1 MGMKI
6 FGIVIICFIPA
17 VSLAADPWS
26 SQDLALEGT
35 YIFLHI
41 VDWGQT
47 RDISEH
53 PDKYYEGINPFLG
66 EHPSKERADLWFVT
80 TTAAHVLITNYL
92 PSKYRPYFQG
102 VTIGITGAAVIR
114 NFSIGLKVNF

>member
-1 MGMKI
+1 MKT
-6 FGIVIICFIPA
+6 FIILISCLIPNI
-17 VSLAADPWS
+17 SLAADPWS
-26 SQDLALEGT
+26 RQDIALEGT
-35 YIFLHI
+35 FIFLHI

-47 RDISEH
+47 RDISKN

-66 EHPSKERADLWFVT
+66 EHPSTERVDLWFVT
-80 TTAAHVLITNYL
+80 TTLAHIVITNYL

-114 NFSIGLKVNF
+114 NFSIGLSVNF